1 MQATSTDFLEGISSS
16 PYPPQIKV
24 LLAYQDLRT
33 GLRAREFLDH
43 VLEGCQTRVEP
54 ALTLWNLAM
63 FHLPEIREEAV
74 RSACE
79 ANLVLLSLGGE
90 HGFEPQTEM
99 WLNEWI
105 ARRDDDECALAV
117 LIHSDVQGLHSV
129 GHALFWLQQITR
141 PTQVRLFVGFM
152 PSTTTEGVSL
162 AKAPFQDGEL
172 GPFVGQN
179 ILRRLDA
186 HAEGGLNE

>member
-16 PYPPQIKV
+16 TYPPHIEV

-43 VLEGCQTRVEP
+43 VLDGCQMQVEFS
-54 ALTLWNLAM
+54 LTLWNLDM
-63 FHLPEIREEAV
+63 LHSPEIREQAV
-74 RSACE
+74 SDACA
-79 ANLVLLSLGGE
+79 ANLILLSLGGE
-90 HGFEPQTEM
+90 NGFEPQTEA

-105 ARRDDDECALAV
+105 ARCGDEECALAV

-129 GHALFWLQQITR
+129 GHALLWLQQTTR

-152 PSTTTEGVSL
+152 PSSGT
-162 AKAPFQDGEL
+162 GEL
-172 GPFVGQN
+172 YGVKSSRQHREAPPFVGHN
-179 ILRRLDA
+179 ILSRLDA
-186 HAEGGLNE
+186 HSDGGLNE

>member
-1 MQATSTDFLEGISSS
+1 MQATSTGFSEGISSS
-16 PYPPQIKV
+16 SYPPHIDV

-43 VLEGCQTRVEP
+43 VLDGCQMQVEFS
-54 ALTLWNLAM
+54 LTLWNLAM
-63 FHLPEIREEAV
+63 LHLPEIREEAV
-74 RSACE
+74 NKACE
-79 ANLVLLSLGGE
+79 ANLILLSLGGE
-90 HGFEPQTEM
+90 NGFDPETGE

-105 ARRDDDECALAV
+105 ARRDDEECALAV

-152 PSTTTEGVSL
+152 PSAATEG
-162 AKAPFQDGEL
+162 APFAKPSPKNGKL
-172 GPFVGQN
+172 APFVGHN
-179 ILRRLDA
+179 ILSRLNA
-186 HAEGGLNE
+186 HSDGGLNE